1 MYMYISMYKHL
12 HIRGQDDEITSR
24 PEKISH
30 VFLTVELY
38 TEPHIY
44 MYTKQAQS
52 VYVDIRYL
60 SADVFK
66 YRVSAESPAHEVI
79 LASKCVL
86 SG

>member
-30 VFLTVELY
+30 VFLIVELY
-38 TEPHIY
+38 TEPHT
-44 MYTKQAQS
+44 YTKQAQS
-52 VYVDIRYL
+52 VYIRYL

-79 LASKCVL
+79 LVSKCVL